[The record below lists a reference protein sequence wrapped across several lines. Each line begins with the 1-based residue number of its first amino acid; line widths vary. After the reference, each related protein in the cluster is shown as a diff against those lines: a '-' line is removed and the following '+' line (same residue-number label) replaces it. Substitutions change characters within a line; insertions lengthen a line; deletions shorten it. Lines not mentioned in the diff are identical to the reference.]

1 MLNNMENNSTKTDKK
16 IKRKE
21 RLKLWK
27 NKKINK
33 IKIVNPKINPI
44 KKDPKK

>member
-33 IKIVNPKINPI
+33 IKIVNLKINPI